1 MKIKLSKNI
10 YYYLYFT
17 LLVIFSTLVLLKVS
31 FGIYLLFFLLGFGW
45 SVFFFKNRLNILEHF
60 LLSFVMLTVL
70 FICFCM
76 FFAFLDIKLTLIVGL
91 VFFLISILV
100 LMLTKTFNKENIK
113 TKVEKW
119 DYFILFLLFCSVF
132 AKVYSVASFEV
143 PGLHDPITHAYFTK
157 QITDTGLIN
166 YFYSPGL
173 HIISAFGKMFNGY
186 DVAKQILYITNFFNA
201 YIGVVVYLF
210 IKHSFKKDIWAISS
224 AVLFSLGYY
233 PAMFFVNA
241 GKNSLVLAIVL
252 LFLFFFLVGEYRR
265 KKSIP
270 ILILAN
276 LAIMSIFLTHYPAGV
291 FASTYLLAVFFVDFK
306 KEKFKTLLLGIGIL
320 LGFAWMIKTY
330 HYNINAAAESAI
342 VNNKPLY
349 TLPVD
354 IFNKTIDS
362 VKYVWNA
369 QIYKNTFLSK
379 LIAFSSLAGFT
390 FICIKA
396 LKDGKYFIL
405 FLWSLFSFLLMTV
418 LSLFS
423 VSQIWIVLETYI
435 ISIFIYTYLFA
446 GVVTQLFYSLLSKKI
461 NKKILSI
468 CFAIFVVVAGV
479 FLSRK
484 MYKTF
489 HERNS
494 MHNVIEESDIKSFD
508 WINQNIPDEEKF
520 LINANGNDGL
530 VFSTDGGGWLE
541 VFTDNEISMP
551 FYDYGSKKTDDNVD
565 LYYELRNDLENCTYI
580 NTFIERGYKYYYQ
593 GSRPVFDR
601 RLAEQ
606 QELIDS
612 NRFKL
617 LFDGGDS
624 EVYELIPC
632 EEL

>member
-1 MKIKLSKNI
+1 M
-10 YYYLYFT
+10 
-17 LLVIFSTLVLLKVS
+17 LLKVN

-45 SVFFFKNRLNILEHF
+45 SVFFFKSRLNMLEHI
-60 LLSFVMLTVL
+60 LLSFVIFAVL
-70 FICFCM
+70 FICYCV
-76 FFAFLDIKLTLIVGL
+76 FFAFLNVNLGIIVGI
-91 VFFLISILV
+91 VFFLITILV
-100 LMLTKTFNKENIK
+100 FIFTKTFDSKNIK
-113 TKVEKW
+113 TKIEKW
-119 DYFILFLLFCSVF
+119 DYLILFLLLCAIF
-132 AKVYSVASFEV
+132 AKVFSVISFEV
-143 PGLHDPITHAYFTK
+143 PSLHDPITHAYFSK
-157 QITDTGLIN
+157 SIADTGRIT

-173 HIISAFGKMFNGY
+173 HILAAFSKVFNGY

-201 YIGVVVYLF
+201 YIGVLVYIF
-210 IKHSFKKDIWAISS
+210 IKHSFKKNIWAILSGI
-224 AVLFSLGYY
+224 LFCLGYY

-241 GKNSLVLAIVL
+241 GKNSLILAVVFLFLL
-252 LFLFFFLVGEYRR
+252 LFLIAEYRKR
-265 KKSIP
+265 KKLSI
-270 ILILAN
+270 LVLVN
-276 LAIMSIFLTHYPAGV
+276 LAIMSIFLTHYPLGV
-291 FASTYLLAVFFVDFK
+291 FASTYLLAIFFVDFK
-306 KEKFKTLLLGIGIL
+306 KEKFRTMLLGIGIL
-320 LGFAWMIKTY
+320 LGFAWMAKTY
-330 HYNINAAAESAI
+330 KYNLIAVAESA
-342 VNNKPLY
+342 VVSNKALY
-349 TLPVD
+349 SIPKD
-354 IFNKTIDS
+354 ILNSITSFI
-362 VKYVWNA
+362 KYIWNA
-369 QIYKNTFLSK
+369 LIYKNTIISK
-379 LIAFSSLAGFT
+379 LIALFSFLGFI

-396 LKDGKYFIL
+396 LRNRKFLIL
-405 FLWSLFSFLLMTV
+405 FLWSSFSFILALV

-423 VSQIWIVLETYI
+423 ITPILIVLETYI
-435 ISIFIYTYLFA
+435 ISLFIYSYLFA
-446 GVVTQLFYSLLSKKI
+446 GVFPEFVYKIVSKVINRKILNVCFVIFVIVIGFLLSK
-461 NKKILSI
+461 
-468 CFAIFVVVAGV
+468 
-479 FLSRK
+479 K

>member
-1 MKIKLSKNI
+1 MKTLFKNNI
-10 YYYLYFT
+10 YYCIYFS
-17 LLVIFSTLVLLKVS
+17 LLAIFSILLFLKIE
-31 FGIYLLFFLLGFGW
+31 FAIYLIFCLIGLGW
-45 SVFFFKNRLNILEHF
+45 SVFFFKERLNILEHF
-60 LLSFVMLTVL
+60 FISFVLFAVI
-70 FICFCM
+70 FICFSI
-76 FFAFLDIKLTLIVGL
+76 FFAFLEIKLTIFIGIV
-91 VFFLISILV
+91 FLAISILTFIF
-100 LMLTKTFNKENIK
+100 TKAFQNKNINIK
-113 TKVEKW
+113 IDKW
-119 DYFILFLLFCSVF
+119 DYLILILFVCALI

-143 PGLHDPITHAYFTK
+143 PGLHDPITHAFFSK
-157 QITDTGLIN
+157 SIAETGYIN

-210 IKHSFKKDIWAISS
+210 IKHSFKKDIWAILS

-252 LFLFFFLVGEYRR
+252 LFFSFFLIGEYRR
-265 KKSIP
+265 KKNIP
-270 ILILAN
+270 ILVLAN
-276 LAIMSIFLTHYPAGV
+276 LAIMSIFLTHYPTGV
-291 FASTYLLAVFFVDFK
+291 FVSTYLLAVFFVDFK

-330 HYNINAAAESAI
+330 QYNINAVAESAI

-396 LKDGKYFIL
+396 LKNREYFIL

-423 VSQIWIVLETYI
+423 VTQVWIVLETYI

-461 NKKILSI
+461 NKKVLSI

-489 HERNS
+489 HERNE
-494 MHNVIEESDIKSFD
+494 MHNVIQESDIKSFN
-508 WINQNIPDEEKF
+508 WINKNISDNEKF

-565 LYYELRNDLENCTYI
+565 LYYELRKDLGSCEYI
-580 NTFIERGYKYYYQ
+580 NAFVDRGYNYYYQ
-593 GSRPVFDR
+593 GSKPVFDKWI
-601 RLAEQ
+601 ADQ
-606 QELIDS
+606 KELIES
-612 NRFKL
+612 GRFEL
-617 LFDGGDS
+617 LFEYGDA
-624 EVYELIPC
+624 EVYKLVPC
-632 EEL
+632 E

>member
-1 MKIKLSKNI
+1 MKTILKNKI
-10 YYYLYFT
+10 YYYLYFS
-17 LLVIFSTLVLLKVS
+17 LLIIFLILVFLKVN
-31 FGIYLLFFLLGFGW
+31 FAIYLLFCLVGLGW
-45 SVFFFKNRLNILEHF
+45 SIFFFKNRLNILEHF
-60 LLSFVMLTVL
+60 ILSFATFTVI
-70 FICFCM
+70 FICLCI

-91 VFFLISILV
+91 VFILSSILV
-100 LMLTKTFNKENIK
+100 LILTKTFDKRNIK
-113 TKVEKW
+113 TEIGKW
-119 DYFILFLLFCSVF
+119 DYLIIFILICSVF

-157 QITDTGLIN
+157 KIIDTGLIN

-173 HIISAFGKMFNGY
+173 HIISAYGKMSNGY
-186 DVAKQILYITNFFNA
+186 DVARQILYVTNFFNA
-201 YIGVVVYLF
+201 YIGVVIYLF
-210 IKHSFKKDIWAISS
+210 IKHSFKKDLWAISS

-233 PAMFFVNA
+233 PAMFFINA

-252 LFLFFFLVGEYRR
+252 LFFSFFLIGEYRR
-265 KKSIP
+265 KKSLP
-270 ILILAN
+270 ILVLAN
-276 LAIMSIFLTHYPAGV
+276 LAIMSIFLTHYPTGV
-291 FASTYLLAVFFVDFK
+291 FVSTYLLAVFFVDFK

-330 HYNINAAAESAI
+330 QYNIIAASESAI

-369 QIYKNTFLSK
+369 QIYKDTFLSK

-396 LKDGKYFIL
+396 LKNREYFIL

-423 VSQIWIVLETYI
+423 VTQVWIVLETYI

-446 GVVTQLFYSLLSKKI
+446 GVVTQLFYSLLSKRI
-461 NKKILSI
+461 NKKLLSI
-468 CFAIFVVVAGV
+468 CFALFVVVAGV
-479 FLSRK
+479 FLSKK

-489 HERNS
+489 YESNDMR
-494 MHNVIEESDIKSFD
+494 NVIQKSDIKSFE
-508 WINQNIPDEEKF
+508 WINRNISDDEKF

-541 VFTDNEISMP
+541 VFTDNEISTP

-565 LYYELRNDLENCTYI
+565 AYYELKKNIDNCDVI
-580 NTFIERGYKYYYQ
+580 KWFVDNGYRYYYY
-593 GSRPVFDR
+593 GSRHVFDTPLNTEENLSNSER
-601 RLAEQ
+601 FESIYKNGNSAVYK
-606 QELIDS
+606 LI
-612 NRFKL
+612 L
-617 LFDGGDS
+617 
-624 EVYELIPC
+624 C
-632 EEL
+632 E

>member
-1 MKIKLSKNI
+1 
-10 YYYLYFT
+10 
-17 LLVIFSTLVLLKVS
+17 LVGL
-31 FGIYLLFFLLGFGW
+31 GW
-45 SVFFFKNRLNILEHF
+45 SIFFFKNRLNILEHF

-241 GKNSLVLAIVL
+241 GKNSLILAIV
-252 LFLFFFLVGEYRR
+252 FLFFFFFLIAEYRR
-265 KKSIP
+265 RKSV
-270 ILILAN
+270 LILVLVN
-276 LAIMSIFLTHYPAGV
+276 LAIMSIFLTHYPLGV
-291 FASTYLLAVFFVDFK
+291 FASTYLLAIFFVDYK
-306 KEKFKTLLLGIGIL
+306 KEKFRTIFLGIGIL
-320 LGFAWMIKTY
+320 LGFAWMAKTY
-330 HYNINAAAESAI
+330 QYNLIAVAESA
-342 VNNKPLY
+342 VVSNKSLY
-349 TLPVD
+349 SIPKDILND
-354 IFNKTIDS
+354 IFSFIKDI
-362 VKYVWNA
+362 WNG
-369 QIYKNTFLSK
+369 QIYKNTIISK
-379 LIAFSSLAGFT
+379 LTTLSSILGFI
-390 FICIKA
+390 FIFIKA
-396 LKDGKYFIL
+396 FKKQKFLIL
-405 FLWSLFSFLLMTV
+405 FLWLLFSFLLALV
-418 LSLFS
+418 LSVFS
-423 VSQIWIVLETYI
+423 ITPVLIVLETYF
-435 ISIFIYTYLFA
+435 ISLFIYSYLFA
-446 GVVTQLFYSLLSKKI
+446 GVFPEFLYKIVSKVINKKVLNVCFVIFVIVIGFFLSKK
-461 NKKILSI
+461 
-468 CFAIFVVVAGV
+468 
-479 FLSRK
+479 
-484 MYKTF
+484 MHKTF

-494 MHNVIEESDIKSFD
+494 MHNVIEESDIKTFD

-565 LYYELRNDLENCTYI
+565 LYYDLKDDLGNCTYI
-580 NTFIERGYKYYYQ
+580 KTFIDRGYKYYYQ

-632 EEL
+632 E

>member
-1 MKIKLSKNI
+1 MKIKPNKNI

-17 LLVIFSTLVLLKVS
+17 LLVMFSILVLLKVS
-31 FGIYLLFFLLGFGW
+31 FGIYLLFFLLGLGW
-45 SVFFFKNRLNILEHF
+45 SIFFFKNRLNILEHF

-201 YIGVVVYLF
+201 YIGVLVYIF
-210 IKHSFKKDIWAISS
+210 IKHSFKKNIWAILSGI
-224 AVLFSLGYY
+224 LFCLGYY

-276 LAIMSIFLTHYPAGV
+276 LAIMSIFLTHYPLGV
-291 FASTYLLAVFFVDFK
+291 FASTYLLAIFFVDFK
-306 KEKFKTLLLGIGIL
+306 KEKFRTMLLGIGIL
-320 LGFAWMIKTY
+320 LGFAWMAKTY
-330 HYNINAAAESAI
+330 KYNLIAVAESA
-342 VNNKPLY
+342 VVSNKALY
-349 TLPVD
+349 SIPKD
-354 IFNKTIDS
+354 ILNSITSFI
-362 VKYVWNA
+362 KYIWNA
-369 QIYKNTFLSK
+369 QIYKNTIISK
-379 LIAFSSLAGFT
+379 LIALFSFLGFI

-396 LKDGKYFIL
+396 LRNRKFLIL
-405 FLWSLFSFLLMTV
+405 FLWSSFSFILALV

-423 VSQIWIVLETYI
+423 ITPILIVLETYI
-435 ISIFIYTYLFA
+435 ISLFIYSYLFA
-446 GVVTQLFYSLLSKKI
+446 GVFPEFVYKIVSKVINRKILNVCFVIFVIVIGFLLSK
-461 NKKILSI
+461 
-468 CFAIFVVVAGV
+468 
-479 FLSRK
+479 K

-565 LYYELRNDLENCTYI
+565 LYYDLKDDLGNCTYI
-580 NTFIERGYKYYYQ
+580 KTFIDRGYKYYYQ

-632 EEL
+632 E

>member
-1 MKIKLSKNI
+1 M
-10 YYYLYFT
+10 
-17 LLVIFSTLVLLKVS
+17 
-31 FGIYLLFFLLGFGW
+31 
-45 SVFFFKNRLNILEHF
+45 LEHI
-60 LLSFVMLTVL
+60 LLSFVIFAVL
-70 FICFCM
+70 FICYCV
-76 FFAFLDIKLTLIVGL
+76 FFAFLNVNLGIIVGI
-91 VFFLISILV
+91 VFFLITILV
-100 LMLTKTFNKENIK
+100 FIFTKTFDSKNIK
-113 TKVEKW
+113 TKIEKW
-119 DYFILFLLFCSVF
+119 DYLILFLLLCAIF
-132 AKVYSVASFEV
+132 AKVFSVISFEV
-143 PGLHDPITHAYFTK
+143 PSLHDPITHAYFSK
-157 QITDTGLIN
+157 SIADTGRIT

-173 HIISAFGKMFNGY
+173 HILAAFSKVFNGY

-201 YIGVVVYLF
+201 YIGVLVYIF
-210 IKHSFKKDIWAISS
+210 IKHSFKKNIWAILSGI
-224 AVLFSLGYY
+224 LFCLGYY

-241 GKNSLVLAIVL
+241 GKNSLILAVVFLFLL
-252 LFLFFFLVGEYRR
+252 LFLIAEYRKR
-265 KKSIP
+265 KKLSI
-270 ILILAN
+270 LVLVN
-276 LAIMSIFLTHYPAGV
+276 LAIMSIFLTHYPLGV
-291 FASTYLLAVFFVDFK
+291 FASTYLLAIFFVDFK
-306 KEKFKTLLLGIGIL
+306 KEKFRTMLLGIGIL
-320 LGFAWMIKTY
+320 LGFAWMAKTY
-330 HYNINAAAESAI
+330 KYNLIAVAESA
-342 VNNKPLY
+342 VVSNKALY
-349 TLPVD
+349 SIPKD
-354 IFNKTIDS
+354 ILNSITSFI
-362 VKYVWNA
+362 KYIWNA
-369 QIYKNTFLSK
+369 LIYKNTIISK
-379 LIAFSSLAGFT
+379 LIALFSFLGFI

-396 LKDGKYFIL
+396 LRNRKFLIL
-405 FLWSLFSFLLMTV
+405 FLWSSFSFILALV

-423 VSQIWIVLETYI
+423 ITPILIVLETYI
-435 ISIFIYTYLFA
+435 ISLFIYSYLFA
-446 GVVTQLFYSLLSKKI
+446 GVFPEFVYKIVSKVINRKILNVCFVIFVIVIGFLLSK
-461 NKKILSI
+461 
-468 CFAIFVVVAGV
+468 
-479 FLSRK
+479 K